1 MLNAENKRSRVC
13 GPPKSATGVYRPNQ
27 YDMRATRE
35 RGTEAELTQVAPYW
49 FWLQQRN
56 QKPSQ
61 FFFVH
66 DSNFRFDFINKNDF
80 SRFLADF

>member
-1 MLNAENKRSRVC
+1 MIFESNVHSQVLFHL
-13 GPPKSATGVYRPNQ
+13 
-27 YDMRATRE
+27 ATRE